1 MAELLAGWPVAE
13 AQTTLSSKRATLNWR
28 SSRSRSAS
36 TSTSLAPELRLLHQ
50 LRASLRRERARRH
63 ANINIRRGKEMNEY
77 ELGEAKK

>member
-1 MAELLAGWPVAE
+1 MAELVAGWPVAE

-28 SSRSRSAS
+28 STGSRSAS

-50 LRASLRRERARRH
+50 LRASLRRERRH

-77 ELGEAKK
+77 ELGAAKK